1 MPLFEAALTLV
12 NFGGTVHHLKTATIF
27 HALQSY
33 GDYFEKVNNLELLL
47 LCTILILIKLIQF
60 CSETEDAAH
69 AQQFINLVS
78 STMEILNFVNRPKEN
93 PSKKELV
100 QYILQEEIKAV
111 ASPRSGGENIKT

>member
-1 MPLFEAALTLV
+1 MY
-12 NFGGTVHHLKTATIF
+12 NI
-27 HALQSY
+27 
-33 GDYFEKVNNLELLL
+33 N
-47 LCTILILIKLIQF
+47 LIKLIQF

-78 STMEILNFVNRPKEN
+78 STMEIFVNRPKEN
-93 PSKKELV
+93 PSKKELAIV

>member
-1 MPLFEAALTLV
+1 MPFFEAALTLV
-12 NFGGTVHHLKTATIF
+12 NVGGTVHHLKTATIF
-27 HALQSY
+27 HALQNY
-33 GDYFEKVNNLELLL
+33 GDYFEKVNNLELPLL
-47 LCTILILIKLIQF
+47 LCTILILINLIQF

-78 STMEILNFVNRPKEN
+78 STMEIFVNHLKEN

>member
-1 MPLFEAALTLV
+1 MY
-12 NFGGTVHHLKTATIF
+12 NI
-27 HALQSY
+27 
-33 GDYFEKVNNLELLL
+33 N
-47 LCTILILIKLIQF
+47 LIKLIQF

-69 AQQFINLVS
+69 AQQFITLVS
-78 STMEILNFVNRPKEN
+78 STMEIFVNRPKEN

>member
-1 MPLFEAALTLV
+1 MHCKIMEITLRR
-12 NFGGTVHHLKTATIF
+12 LI
-27 HALQSY
+27 
-33 GDYFEKVNNLELLL
+33 LELPLL
-47 LCTILILIKLIQF
+47 LCTILILIKLNQF

-69 AQQFINLVS
+69 AQQFINFVS
-78 STMEILNFVNRPKEN
+78 STMEIFDNRPKEN

>member
-27 HALQSY
+27 HALQNY
-33 GDYFEKVNNLELLL
+33 GDYFEKVNNLELPLL

-69 AQQFINLVS
+69 AQHFINLVS
-78 STMEILNFVNRPKEN
+78 STMETFVNPLPTKVAYMQTMHELAKVADLQPKQQSAN
-93 PSKKELV
+93 SC
-100 QYILQEEIKAV
+100 
-111 ASPRSGGENIKT
+111 